1 MAATARSLSLSR
13 QMSVPRL
20 SLEGV
25 IILARITT
33 QAHLLF
39 PAPNCLRGRR
49 ICTLDHRYS
58 LSIYRRRRERPCPRP
73 SYSAALSGARY
84 RRSQLSI
91 AVALRAR
98 ITSAR
103 IISPPHF
110 LPVFSGAPAF
120 VRFISPSW
128 RMRVACRP
136 RPRLRASYYDL
147 LHARTFNR
155 RTLSFYHPRRRR
167 RRRRRRERPC
177 RMTVARSGTR
187 CCHFVSIAI
196 AATKEMHACD
206 RPSLYSI
213 HHPRLPWKRF
223 NFHDFTKYT
232 YSYNPTINIEYNGD
246 EQSFAAVENGRAS
259 A

>member
-103 IISPPHF
+103 IISPPPF
-110 LPVFSGAPAF
+110 P
-120 VRFISPSW
+120 
-128 RMRVACRP
+128 P
-136 RPRLRASYYDL
+136 RILRRSRICPLYFAIM
-147 LHARTFNR
+147 AN
-155 RTLSFYHPRRRR
+155 
-167 RRRRRRERPC
+167 
-177 RMTVARSGTR
+177 ARSMPAPPAPKG
-187 CCHFVSIAI
+187 VV
-196 AATKEMHACD
+196 
-206 RPSLYSI
+206 L
-213 HHPRLPWKRF
+213 
-223 NFHDFTKYT
+223 
-232 YSYNPTINIEYNGD
+232 
-246 EQSFAAVENGRAS
+246 
-259 A
+259 